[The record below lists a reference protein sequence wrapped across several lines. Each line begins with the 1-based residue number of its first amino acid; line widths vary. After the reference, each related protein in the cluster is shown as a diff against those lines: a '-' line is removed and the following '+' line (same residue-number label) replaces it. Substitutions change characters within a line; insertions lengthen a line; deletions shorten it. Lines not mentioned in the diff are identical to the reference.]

1 MQIYEK
7 ILKHTKNL
15 TFNNQNPSP
24 TRLATAS
31 NATPLPRWSKW
42 PNAQIVNPLIATCTI
57 QSNLIRT

>member
-57 QSNLIRT
+57 

>member
-31 NATPLPRWSKW
+31 NATLLPRWSKW
-42 PNAQIVNPLIATCTI
+42 PNAQIVNPLIATCAI
-57 QSNLIRT
+57 QSNRIRT

>member
-24 TRLATAS
+24 HPPRNRLQCPPSPPVRQVA
-31 NATPLPRWSKW
+31 
-42 PNAQIVNPLIATCTI
+42 
-57 QSNLIRT
+57 

>member
-7 ILKHTKNL
+7 ILQHTKNL

-31 NATPLPRWSKW
+31 NVPPLP
-42 PNAQIVNPLIATCTI
+42 Q
-57 QSNLIRT
+57 